1 MDRLSLSPIRFV
13 IALVAVCLTQSLT
26 LGVEAAEIV
35 LSFDDAPLPD
45 GWSLVGNERT
55 DRLIEVLEEKG
66 APPVVFY
73 ATPRGGGGEN
83 LARLRRYGEAGH
95 FIANHTN
102 DHPDLG
108 SVSAQE
114 FIQSISSAED
124 ILSPIPNYRKWFRYP
139 YLNEG
144 GGAEEKALLVK
155 AYLKESGYRS
165 GYVTVETFDWYI
177 DRRISDEAAKGNVI
191 DQAAWTRFYVSM
203 VVESIE
209 LSDQFAAGLLGRSP
223 VHVVLLHEND
233 LNALSLPELIDGLRE
248 AGHALVSPEAAFS
261 DPIADAKWDQH
272 RFSQR
277 RLLAVAAERDDAGRL
292 DSRWLDTDYIDQR
305 LRAAGLLCQGEYF
318 FCSWSPW
325 LCIRLL
331 GRLSWHQHGKLFRLA

>member
-1 MDRLSLSPIRFV
+1 MDRLRIEYVRFITV
-13 IALVAVCLTQSLT
+13 VVAIFLTQAVAVRVQ
-26 LGVEAAEIV
+26 AAKVV

-45 GWSLVGNERT
+45 GWSLAGNERT
-55 DRLIEVLEEKG
+55 ERLIEALKVKG
-66 APPVVFY
+66 ASPVVFY
-73 ATPRGGGGEN
+73 ATPRDGTGQN
-83 LARLRRYGEAGH
+83 LERLRRYGEAGH

-108 SVSAQE
+108 SVEAEE
-114 FIQSISSAED
+114 FIESIANADALLAS
-124 ILSPIPNYRKWFRYP
+124 LPKYKKWFRYP

-144 GGAEEKALLVK
+144 GGAEEKTLLVK

-177 DRRISDEAAKGNVI
+177 DRRISDEAAKGNAI
-191 DQAAWTRFYVSM
+191 DEAAWIRFYVSM
-203 VVESIE
+203 IVESIE
-209 LSDQFAAGLLGRSP
+209 LYDNFAVSLLGRSP

-248 AGHALVSPEAAFS
+248 AGHTLASPETAFS

-277 RLLAVAAERDDAGRL
+277 RLLAIAAERDHAGKL

-305 LRAAGLLCQGEYF
+305 LQAAGLLCQGEYF
-318 FCSWSPW
+318 FCAWSPW
-325 LCIRLL
+325 LCE
-331 GRLSWHQHGKLFRLA
+331 QFC

>member
-1 MDRLSLSPIRFV
+1 MDRLRIEYVRFITV
-13 IALVAVCLTQSLT
+13 VVAIFLTQAVAVRVQ
-26 LGVEAAEIV
+26 AAKVV

-45 GWSLVGNERT
+45 GWSLAGNERT
-55 DRLIEVLEEKG
+55 ERLIEALKVKG
-66 APPVVFY
+66 ASPVVFY
-73 ATPRGGGGEN
+73 ATPRDGTGQN
-83 LARLRRYGEAGH
+83 LERLRRYGEAGH

-108 SVSAQE
+108 SVEAEE
-114 FIQSISSAED
+114 FIESIANADALLAS
-124 ILSPIPNYRKWFRYP
+124 LPNYKKWFRYP

-144 GGAEEKALLVK
+144 GAAEEKALLVK

-177 DRRISDEAAKGNVI
+177 DRRISDEAAKGNAI
-191 DQAAWTRFYVSM
+191 DEAAWIRFYVSM
-203 VVESIE
+203 IVESIE
-209 LSDQFAAGLLGRSP
+209 LYDNFAVSLLGRSP

-248 AGHALVSPEAAFS
+248 AGHTLVSPETAFS

-277 RLLAVAAERDDAGRL
+277 RLLAIAAERDHAGKL

-305 LRAAGLLCQGEYF
+305 LQAAGLLCQGEYF
-318 FCSWSPW
+318 FCAWSPW
-325 LCIRLL
+325 LCE
-331 GRLSWHQHGKLFRLA
+331 QFC